1 MLGLNWKQWLISVFV
16 GSSSL
21 LVNFL
26 LKLIPES
33 ICPVLGDENPDDVEK
48 AHKEY
53 HHLRKTRDLSI
64 SVR

>member
-21 LVNFL
+21 IVNFF
-26 LKLIPES
+26 LKFIPES
-33 ICPVLGDENPDDVEK
+33 ICPVLGDEDPDDIEK